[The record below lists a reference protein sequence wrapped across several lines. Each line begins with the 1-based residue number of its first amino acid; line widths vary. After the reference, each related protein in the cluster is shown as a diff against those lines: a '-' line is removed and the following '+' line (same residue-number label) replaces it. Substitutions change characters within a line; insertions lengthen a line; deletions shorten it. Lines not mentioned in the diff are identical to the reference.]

1 MQDHGNVTFS
11 IEVSSSGQTALATN
25 LTGTLLIKDS
35 DGLIAECPISQ
46 KRAGNSL
53 TFSFT
58 IHKKLLAE
66 SCLPISSRHDIQTN
80 DAETGKAGGKIAVG
94 TVYYVKLADFMR
106 K

>member
-1 MQDHGNVTFS
+1 M
-11 IEVSSSGQTALATN
+11 
-25 LTGTLLIKDS
+25 
-35 DGLIAECPISQ
+35 
-46 KRAGNSL
+46 

-66 SCLPISSRHDIQTN
+66 SCLAISSRHDIQTN